1 MQEFTIKLTA
11 QELKT
16 LLNVLENEQ
25 RRYFEDQKKEIY
37 GSPKKGNIWK
47 ATIALDA
54 EIEIADL
61 ANTIKRQ
68 VNEGNCYK

>member
-1 MQEFTIKLTA
+1 MQEFTIKLTVK
-11 QELKT
+11 ELKT
-16 LLNVLENEQ
+16 LLNALENEQ
-25 RRYFEDQKKEIY
+25 SRYIKRAQKT
-37 GSPKKGNIWK
+37 GNIWK

>member
-1 MQEFTIKLTA
+1 MQEFTIKLTVK
-11 QELKT
+11 ELKT
-16 LLNVLENEQ
+16 LLNSLENEQ
-25 RRYFEDQKKEIY
+25 KWYFKAQKT
-37 GSPKKGNIWK
+37 GNIWK
-47 ATIALDA
+47 APLALDA

>member
-1 MQEFTIKLTA
+1 MQEFTIKLTVK
-11 QELKT
+11 ELKT
-16 LLNVLENEQ
+16 LLNSLETAQ
-25 RRYFEDQKKEIY
+25 KRYFNA
-37 GSPKKGNIWK
+37 PKTGTIWT
-47 ATIALDA
+47 ATLALDA

>member
-1 MQEFTIKLTA
+1 MQEFTIKLTVK
-11 QELKT
+11 ELKT
-16 LLNVLENEQ
+16 LLNSLENEQ
-25 RRYFEDQKKEIY
+25 KRCFKAQKT
-37 GSPKKGNIWK
+37 GNIWK
-47 ATIALDA
+47 ATLALDA